1 MKKIAIILV
10 SALMAGVCTANAQVA
25 KKQIEKAP
33 VKAEEVVFQ
42 EKKTT
47 DAGQK
52 PVVAKTTVKTDPK
65 SMAEKKASL
74 KKTVTL
80 SANIHCKN
88 CAKKVEENIGFE
100 KGVEALNVSVE
111 KRQVT
116 ITYNSMK
123 TDVATLLAAMK
134 KIGYPATVVA
144 E

>member
-10 SALMAGVCTANAQVA
+10 STLMAGVCTANAQVA

-42 EKKTT
+42 EKKTN
-47 DAGQK
+47 
-52 PVVAKTTVKTDPK
+52 PK

>member
-33 VKAEEVVFQ
+33 VKAEEVMFQ
-42 EKKTT
+42 EKKTN
-47 DAGQK
+47 
-52 PVVAKTTVKTDPK
+52 PK

>member
-1 MKKIAIILV
+1 MNMKKIAIILV
-10 SALMAGVCTANAQVA
+10 STLMAGVCTANAQVA

-42 EKKTT
+42 EKKTN
-47 DAGQK
+47 
-52 PVVAKTTVKTDPK
+52 PK

-88 CAKKVEENIGFE
+88 CAKKVEDNIGFE

>member
-10 SALMAGVCTANAQVA
+10 SALMASVCTANAQVA

-42 EKKTT
+42 EKKTNT
-47 DAGQK
+47 
-52 PVVAKTTVKTDPK
+52 K

>member
-33 VKAEEVVFQ
+33 VKAEEVMFQ
-42 EKKTT
+42 EKKTNP
-47 DAGQK
+47 Q
-52 PVVAKTTVKTDPK
+52 

-88 CAKKVEENIGFE
+88 CAKKVEDNIGFE

>member
-10 SALMAGVCTANAQVA
+10 SALMASVCTANAQVA

-42 EKKTT
+42 EKKTN
-47 DAGQK
+47 
-52 PVVAKTTVKTDPK
+52 PK

>member
-42 EKKTT
+42 EKKTN
-47 DAGQK
+47 
-52 PVVAKTTVKTDPK
+52 PK

-88 CAKKVEENIGFE
+88 CAKKVEDNIGFE

>member
-10 SALMAGVCTANAQVA
+10 STLMAGVCTASAQVA

-42 EKKTT
+42 EKKTN
-47 DAGQK
+47 
-52 PVVAKTTVKTDPK
+52 PK

>member
-33 VKAEEVVFQ
+33 VKAEEVMFQ
-42 EKKTT
+42 EKKTNPKSM
-47 DAGQK
+47 A
-52 PVVAKTTVKTDPK
+52 APK

>member
-42 EKKTT
+42 EKKTNT
-47 DAGQK
+47 
-52 PVVAKTTVKTDPK
+52 K